1 MFICYSDSYNYMRA
15 LNISMIESF
24 AVVRVVQDECD
35 TTSYTLKAYAP
46 SYTADCESYI
56 LVRTNDYESA
66 NHVLSEI
73 LLAYSQ
79 GRQVCNI
86 TECLKNGKENI

>member
-1 MFICYSDSYNYMRA
+1 MFICYSGSYNCTRA
-15 LNISMIESF
+15 LNLSMIESF
-24 AVVRVVQDECD
+24 AVVQDGCD
-35 TTSYTLKAYAP
+35 TTSYKLVAYTP

-56 LVRTNDYESA
+56 LVKTNDYESA

-79 GRQVCNI
+79 GQQVCNI

>member
-24 AVVRVVQDECD
+24 AVGQVVHDECD
-35 TTSYTLKAYAP
+35 TISYKLKAYAP
-46 SYTADCESYI
+46 SYTTNCESYI

-79 GRQVCNI
+79 GKHVCNI
-86 TECLKNGKENI
+86 TECL